1 MSQTHQQ
8 QASGASRVSLYDEV
22 TDRIVAEL
30 EKGCVPWVQPWQSSG
45 VSLGLPRSAASRK
58 FYSGINVLILW
69 DAVIRRGFASQD
81 WLTFRQALSL
91 GGHVRKGE
99 RGTAIC
105 YADRYIPKKEQER
118 AREQAKNRE
127 ADQKSSAQDDFR
139 PNALPFLKRF
149 IVFNVEQ
156 CDGLPAHI
164 VAPPLPHTDTNPW
177 AAGDALVAAT
187 GATIREGGG
196 EPCYNTGDDFIR
208 IPSGAAFFSA
218 ADYFCT
224 IFHELG
230 HWTAHPSRLNRDLRH
245 RFGSSAY
252 AREELIA
259 ELTSAFL
266 CAHLN
271 IVPQVRHADY
281 LGHWLQILKEDSR
294 AIFHAASQASK
305 ATDFI
310 LAFREPRGAEI
321 PTAEAAE

>member
-1 MSQTHQQ
+1 MSQTHQH
-8 QASGASRVSLYDEV
+8 QASGASRISLYDEV

-45 VSLGLPRSAASRK
+45 VSLGLPRSATSRK
-58 FYSGINVLILW
+58 FYSGVNVLILW
-69 DAVIRRGFASQD
+69 DAVIRRGFASQE

-118 AREQAKNRE
+118 AREQGDE
-127 ADQKSSAQDDFR
+127 
-139 PNALPFLKRF
+139 PNAVPFLKRF

-156 CDGLPAHI
+156 CEGLPSHI
-164 VAPPLPHTDTNPW
+164 VAAPKPVLPSESSPDTE
-177 AAGDALVAAT
+177 ALIAAT
-187 GATIREGGG
+187 GAKFVEGGG
-196 EPCYNTGDDFIR
+196 EAFYHRGEDFIR
-208 IPSGAAFFSA
+208 LPYRETFLSP
-218 ADYFCT
+218 ADFYCT
-224 IFHELG
+224 ALHELG
-230 HWTAHPSRLNRDLRH
+230 HWTAHPSRLNRDLQH
-245 RFGSSAY
+245 RFGSSSY

-271 IVPQVRHADY
+271 IVPQIRHADY

-305 ATDFI
+305 ATDFL
-310 LAFREPRGAEI
+310 LAFREPREAEI